1 MTRAL
6 PIVIVGRPSGP
17 SPLPVPV
24 SVNDAQR
31 SARAT
36 ATVSAPPSA
45 GGGGARDDGAREG
58 GAREGG
64 VRIVRREVPDVP
76 ASLHADPLARRV
88 LAARGVGDAAE
99 LDFALAGLP
108 PPDALPN
115 LGAAVSRL
123 LGARDAGEA
132 VLVIGDYDCDGAT
145 STAVALGGLAMLGFE
160 RVDFLVPDRVE
171 YGYGLSP
178 AIVELAAER
187 FAPAL
192 ILTVDNG
199 VSSIAGVARAR
210 ELGIDVVVT
219 DHHLP
224 GAELPRACAIV
235 NPNLEGSAFPSGRLA
250 GVGVIFYV
258 LLALRARCRARA
270 EAAGA
275 AGAGP
280 VPGAAANEVR
290 DGEAGAHSTS
300 AERDARAG
308 AAPLAD
314 LLDLV
319 AIGTVADV
327 VELDRVNRTLVE
339 QGLRRIRAGR
349 TRPGVLALA
358 EVAGRDPARLVAS
371 DIGFAIGP
379 RLNAAGRIADMR
391 EGVLC
396 LLAPDREEARVLA
409 KELDRLN
416 GERRRIEDAMRNEA
430 DARLAASL
438 ADGIEPLV
446 TPGAQGPTEFGLVLH
461 DPAWHEGVIGILA
474 GRLKERWHR
483 PVAVCTASG
492 EGRIKG
498 SIRSVPGVHARDV
511 LQAIATAD
519 PELLVAF
526 GGHAMAAGMTIAADG
541 LERFRTAFD
550 AEVRRTLDGRL
561 PEREWLTDG
570 ELGAGELDIAHAR
583 LLRHLAPW
591 GQGFEMPSFDGE
603 FRVVTSRTVGN
614 GHLKLTLRPVDGGE
628 AAPALDAIAFRRD
641 DALAHGDRIR
651 LVYELD
657 VNVWRDEERMQL
669 MVRHL
674 EPAA

>member
-1 MTRAL
+1 M
-6 PIVIVGRPSGP
+6 
-17 SPLPVPV
+17 
-24 SVNDAQR
+24 NDAPR
-31 SARAT
+31 PER
-36 ATVSAPPSA
+36 
-45 GGGGARDDGAREG
+45 
-58 GAREGG
+58 
-64 VRIVRREVPDVP
+64 VRIVRRDVP
-76 ASLHADPLARRV
+76 EAPESLHADPLARRV

-115 LGAAVSRL
+115 VGAAVSRL
-123 LGARDAGEA
+123 LEARDANET

-145 STAVALGGLAMLGFE
+145 STAVAIEGLAALGFA
-160 RVDFLVPDRVE
+160 RPGFLVPDRVE

-187 FAPAL
+187 FAPDL

-199 VSSIAGVARAR
+199 VSSIEGVARAR

-224 GAELPRACAIV
+224 GPELPRAHAIV
-235 NPNLEGSAFPSGRLA
+235 NPNLAGSTFPSGRLA
-250 GVGVIFYV
+250 GVGVMFYV
-258 LLALRARCRARA
+258 LLALRARCRER
-270 EAAGA
+270 A

-280 VPGAAANEVR
+280 ATSAARAAPAAANEVR
-290 DGEAGAHSTS
+290 DGDEGPDLFGPAGFGEGSGGGAGAGTDEGTDTL

-308 AAPLAD
+308 AAPLAE

-327 VELDRVNRTLVE
+327 VELDRINRTLVE

-358 EVAGRDPARLVAS
+358 EVAGRDPARLVAA

-379 RLNAAGRIADMR
+379 RLNAAGRIAQMR

-396 LLAPDREEARVLA
+396 LLAPDREEALA
-409 KELDRLN
+409 LARELDRLN
-416 GERRRIEDAMRNEA
+416 GERRRIEDQMRNEA

-438 ADGIEPLV
+438 AEGLEPLMA
-446 TPGAQGPTEFGLVLH
+446 PGAEGPSEFGLVLH

-511 LQAIATAD
+511 LQSIATARPD
-519 PELLVAF
+519 LLVAF
-526 GGHAMAAGMTIAADG
+526 GGHAAAAGMTLVADG
-541 LERFRTAFD
+541 LGAFRAAFD
-550 AEVRRTLDGRL
+550 AEVRRALGGRL

-570 ELGAGELDIAHAR
+570 ELGPAELDLPHAR

-603 FRVVTSRTVGN
+603 FRVVTSRSVGR
-614 GHLKLTLRPVDGGE
+614 GHLKMTLRPADGGE
-628 AAPALDAIAFRRD
+628 SAPALDAIAFRRD
-641 DALAHGDRIR
+641 DALDHGDRVR

-657 VNVWRDEERMQL
+657 VNLWRDEERMQL

-674 EPAA
+674 ERVAA